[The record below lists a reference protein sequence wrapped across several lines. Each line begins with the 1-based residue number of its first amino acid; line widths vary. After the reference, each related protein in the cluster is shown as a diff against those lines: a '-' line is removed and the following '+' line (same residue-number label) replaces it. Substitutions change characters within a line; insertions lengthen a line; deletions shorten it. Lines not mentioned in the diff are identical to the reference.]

1 MNYGLDFSILSNDIW
16 RVSRNIFLRLP
27 RARMTTLCPPRRSGT
42 DSDQSDV
49 MRGAVTSDHP
59 TPVTGVT
66 ITWHR
71 VTTDK
76 TNLSERFPIS
86 SSSLQKKT
94 WTASVRQLAVSVQ
107 CGVQVELCYFIDIKI
122 VLCEDKATVQ
132 NYCHILAQKVT
143 IKRSFL
149 FLAMLHSFRAGKHK
163 ISISRY
169 DCKFLFL
176 ISLFEKEFKGWE
188 TFQKMF

>member
-1 MNYGLDFSILSNDIW
+1 
-16 RVSRNIFLRLP
+16 
-27 RARMTTLCPPRRSGT
+27 MTTLCPPRRSGT

-149 FLAMLHSFRAGKHK
+149 FLAMLHSVREENIRYPFQDTIANFSFSFHSLRKSLKAEKLSGKC
-163 ISISRY
+163 SN
-169 DCKFLFL
+169 
-176 ISLFEKEFKGWE
+176 
-188 TFQKMF
+188 